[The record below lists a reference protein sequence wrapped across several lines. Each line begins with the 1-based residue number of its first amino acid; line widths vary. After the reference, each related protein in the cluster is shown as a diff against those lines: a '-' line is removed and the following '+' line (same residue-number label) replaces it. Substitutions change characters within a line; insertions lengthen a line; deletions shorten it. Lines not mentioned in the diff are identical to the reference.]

1 MKIKNIIFS
10 CLVVFATQ
18 GCADFLEEKPRDIIA
33 PENFFASDSDARQA
47 VTGLY
52 AILKN
57 NSIYGQVGLDHFH
70 DNGADIIEPNRNANF
85 VEPIG
90 NYTLDEGTADRS
102 VQKMRVSDTWKDF
115 YKIILNAN
123 IILERVE
130 GNEAISTAV
139 QTDVI
144 ADVLFVRSL
153 VYWHITNLWGDAP
166 YYRDALT
173 IDEVRVLGRTDK
185 DVIIADI
192 LQDLQ
197 TAQDNLPRWDEIPDD
212 QRGRASKWCAA
223 LVMAKIYM
231 TEQNWQAGL
240 SKCLEIIN
248 GSSHQLAPTYAEV
261 FDPSNEYNA
270 EIIWSLDMAKDING
284 LFDPPF
290 GDAAFAGNANW
301 RPSMFNP
308 RLRDEPLNS
317 SERSA
322 LGDALAARG
331 EQFNGTGLQIATPGF
346 ANSFPMNDLRRP
358 LNIMDNYLG
367 FDLVFTYMP
376 KFMNLDFN
384 TSPRFNHEDNRM
396 VFRLADVYLMAAEC
410 ENEVNG
416 PANAYQYIH
425 AVRERA
431 FATQTEWELVG
442 LDQQGFREAIY
453 DERKFELAGEAW
465 RRYDLIRWGILF
477 DVVANEQYRTYTPAV
492 NIKPYHVL
500 LPIPLTELETNPILL
515 ESDPTNNGYR

>member
-1 MKIKNIIFS
+1 MKRENIILSFL
-10 CLVVFATQ
+10 LVLISL
-18 GCADFLEEKPRDIIA
+18 GCSEFLEEEPRDIVA
-33 PENFFASDSDARQA
+33 PENFFASESDARSA
-47 VTGLY
+47 VTGIY

-57 NSIYGQVGLDHFH
+57 NSIYGQVGLDVFY
-70 DNGADIIEPNRNANF
+70 DNGADIIEPNRNISF

-90 NYTLDEGTADRS
+90 DYILDEALADVS
-102 VQKMRVSDTWKDF
+102 VQKMSVSDTWKDF

-123 IILERVE
+123 IILDRVE
-130 GNEAISTAV
+130 GNPDIPSAA
-139 QTDVI
+139 QTDII
-144 ADVLFVRSL
+144 ADVLFLRSL

-166 YYRDALT
+166 YYREPLT
-173 IDEVRVLGRTDK
+173 IDEIRVLGRTDRN
-185 DVIIADI
+185 IIIGDI
-192 LQDLQ
+192 LMDLQ
-197 TAQDNLPRWDEIPDD
+197 TAQDNLPGNDEIVSAEF
-212 QRGRASKWCAA
+212 GRASKWAA
-223 LVMAKIYM
+223 AMVMAKIYM
-231 TEQNWQAGL
+231 YEKDWQNGL
-240 SKCLEIIN
+240 AKCLEIIN
-248 GSSHQLAPTYAEV
+248 GSSHSLAPTYAEV
-261 FDPSNEYNA
+261 FDPANEYND
-270 EIIWSLDMAKDING
+270 EIIWSLDFAKDIRGQFEEGVPRISGNG
-284 LFDPPF
+284 
-290 GDAAFAGNANW
+290 NW

-308 RLRDEPLNS
+308 RLRDEPADADQ
-317 SERSA
+317 RSA

-331 EQFNGTGLQIATPGF
+331 EQFNGTGLQIATKGF
-346 ANSFPMNDLRRP
+346 AESFPMNDLRRP

-410 ENEVNG
+410 ENELNG

-431 FATQTEWELVG
+431 FATQAEWELSG
-442 LDQQGFREAIY
+442 LSQQEFREAIY
-453 DERKFELAGEAW
+453 DERKWELAGEAW

-477 DVVANEQYRTYTPAV
+477 DVVSDDNDYRTYTPAT

-500 LPIPLTELETNPILL
+500 LPIPLTELQTNPALL